1 MLLIALCLGCKQE
14 KQNEAPQPI
23 TLGAVY
29 NLTGGQAALDI
40 PSSRGAELAI
50 WQANDTGGVRG
61 HRLDL
66 LLKNGQ
72 TNTDTL
78 RAKVAE
84 IIEEAPAT
92 LGFLGLSDTDQVL
105 AAAGAAADNNRA
117 FITSGATSPLLP
129 GQVLDYLFLACFGD
143 NVQAAAAAEYAYETL
158 GTTTVSVIYDS
169 TDTYTSLL
177 HEYFIYAFEELG
189 GQAISSNAY
198 SAGSMASAVQQAQS
212 ADFIYFAAL
221 PQDVLP
227 GIRLIRQ
234 AGLTAPVIG
243 GDSYDEPDVWQGQN
257 QLGKVYFTTHA
268 YLGADSP
275 NPEVQAFRQAYGKAY
290 GGEEPSA
297 FAALGYDATRL
308 LIQAIEQ
315 SDTLSPEATL
325 QALMGIQNFPG
336 VTGMISFAP
345 DSRIPSKSV
354 TIMEVL
360 DGSQQFVEALI
371 PRNIPAP

>member
-72 TNTDTL
+72 ANT
-78 RAKVAE
+78 
-84 IIEEAPAT
+84 
-92 LGFLGLSDTDQVL
+92 
-105 AAAGAAADNNRA
+105 
-117 FITSGATSPLLP
+117 
-129 GQVLDYLFLACFGD
+129 
-143 NVQAAAAAEYAYETL
+143 
-158 GTTTVSVIYDS
+158 
-169 TDTYTSLL
+169 
-177 HEYFIYAFEELG
+177 
-189 GQAISSNAY
+189 
-198 SAGSMASAVQQAQS
+198 
-212 ADFIYFAAL
+212 
-221 PQDVLP
+221 
-227 GIRLIRQ
+227 
-234 AGLTAPVIG
+234 
-243 GDSYDEPDVWQGQN
+243 
-257 QLGKVYFTTHA
+257 
-268 YLGADSP
+268 
-275 NPEVQAFRQAYGKAY
+275 
-290 GGEEPSA
+290 
-297 FAALGYDATRL
+297 
-308 LIQAIEQ
+308 
-315 SDTLSPEATL
+315 DTLSPEATL